1 MEIPA
6 GVYGQ
11 YCPISR
17 AVEVLGERWS
27 LLIVR
32 DMLCGA
38 TRFNDI
44 ARGLPGLSRSLLTK
58 RLRQLERAGILE
70 RLDGNYVL
78 TPAGED
84 LRSVVFGLGDWGARW
99 QFGEPREVELDPE
112 LLLWWMHTRLD
123 FSVFPDRR
131 VVLEFHFP
139 SQRRTIWIVND
150 ASGPSVCTVDPGFEV
165 DVVVRSDLAA
175 LYEVWLGREEFTRAT
190 RDGRVEVFG
199 PAALVR
205 RFPKLLMP
213 LSPAAPLVVAADA
226 KMTDHLGAGASARPD
241 LRPDVHA

>member
-1 MEIPA
+1 MEIPSGA
-6 GVYGQ
+6 YGQ

-58 RLRQLERAGILE
+58 RLRHLERAGIVE

-99 QFGEPREVELDPE
+99 QFGQPREVELDPE

-131 VVLEFHFP
+131 VVLEFGFP
-139 SQRRTIWIVND
+139 SHRRTIWIVND

-175 LYEVWLGREEFTRAT
+175 LYEVWLGREDLTRAR
-190 RDGRVEVFG
+190 RDGRVELLG
-199 PAALVR
+199 PSALVR
-205 RFPKLLMP
+205 RVPQLLMP
-213 LSPAAPLVVAADA
+213 LSPAADLVAAA
-226 KMTDHLGAGASARPD
+226 EATAAERLGAGASARPD